1 MDDLIYTPEF
11 YGALKQLV
19 DKRPHKCKQC
29 RIVDGT
35 KRLNKDGTMQKF
47 PVIVRL
53 CVDDPSGRPND
64 PNNIAFFCTKC
75 RKPDQVW
82 KTPRRMKPST
92 LPQLF
97 GGKTL
102 LEQIQA
108 NARNKVPPK
117 PPVLDDDGNE
127 IPF

>member
-11 YGALKQLV
+11 FGALKQLV
-19 DKRPHKCKQC
+19 DKRPHKCKDC
-29 RIVDGT
+29 GVADGT
-35 KRLNKDGTMQKF
+35 KKENKDGSKQRF
-47 PVIVRL
+47 ERIVRL
-53 CVDDPSGRPND
+53 CVDDPSRPAND
-64 PNNIAFFCTKC
+64 RNNIAFFCTRC
-75 RKPDQVW
+75 RKPSEVW
-82 KTPRRMKPST
+82 KTPRKLKPSK

-108 NARNKVPPK
+108 QARNKVPPK
-117 PPVLDDDGNE
+117 PRLVDEDGNE

>member
-29 RIVDGT
+29 GVADGT
-35 KRLNKDGTMQKF
+35 KKENKDGSKQKF
-47 PVIVRL
+47 ERIVRL
-53 CVDDPSGRPND
+53 CVDDPSGKPND
-64 PNNIAFFCTKC
+64 PNNIAFFCTRC
-75 RKPDQVW
+75 RKAPFEW
-82 KTPRRMKPST
+82 RTPRVIKPSK
-92 LPQLF
+92 LPQF
-97 GGKTL
+97 GEKTL

-117 PPVLDDDGNE
+117 APILDDEGQE